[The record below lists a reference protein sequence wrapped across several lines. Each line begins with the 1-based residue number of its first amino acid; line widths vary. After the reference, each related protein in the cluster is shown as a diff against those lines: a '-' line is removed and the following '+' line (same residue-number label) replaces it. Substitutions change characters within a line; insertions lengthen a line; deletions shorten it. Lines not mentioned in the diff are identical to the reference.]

1 VDHPF
6 RRRAGAGLGAAL
18 LSASVLGLTGLAP
31 ATAAPGDPLATG
43 PDWTVE
49 RAAGGYL
56 VTVDL
61 DAPLPIKSDAPTVV
75 VDGEA
80 VGIAT
85 EAADSRSLSVF
96 TTDAS
101 VTDASRVEPGWASEA
116 ETGTAAGKA
125 AAPVEVPDDVQARA
139 LPADPTALGSYDWDE
154 AIYTFGDQ
162 AIPLAGIGGIRG
174 EMEGKVYLPTTG
186 GARPT
191 VVLLHGRHTSC
202 YGPGTANPN
211 RWPCA
216 TSPEKTDRLSIPS
229 YAGYDGTAR
238 ALASQGYS
246 VVSISANAINSNDN
260 QLAADQGARARGQL
274 ILDTL
279 TMLDRATKGEQVSY
293 DDAWTGRTVDLD
305 QAFTDGAASYALRS
319 DGFVGGA
326 PPLDPMTAADLVG
339 QFDLS
344 TIGLMGHSRGGEG
357 VTSATVLNE
366 GLAQPWAIESILPLA
381 PVDFGRMSVP
391 DVPMNVMLPYCDG
404 DVSNQQGQHFLD
416 DSRYGFGDDVLRS
429 GVWAMGANHN
439 FYNTVWTPGE
449 YAYSVSDDW
458 SGAEGSTSPTSIARR
473 TDPVCGTDPSVA
485 ATSIRMTADEQYRQ
499 GTAYMTGWFRLTL
512 GGEEQF
518 LPMFDGSGEVPD
530 VLGDEDVRS
539 VSTAPEGDRTTITS
553 FEGSS
558 SQVRPA
564 GTATV
569 NPCASLSG
577 RTTPQSLPA
586 CASTLGSAQVPH
598 WTPASNAGNVPA
610 TPMSRM
616 SWTSETGEIRV
627 SVPRA
632 SRDASTFD
640 RLSVKM
646 AADETVPTGTDLT
659 MTVLDGSG
667 GRWSAPV
674 SQLNPLALVRFPTS
688 ASTAAA
694 TTLKKVVLQQV
705 DVPVATLRDAGL
717 AVGDL
722 REVRFTAAV
731 GADGTTSG
739 AAYLSDLAF
748 ERSSVGDPTVG
759 TRPVVQVF
767 APNRA
772 EGDAPDTGEV
782 AAYLGAP
789 ASTPVTGFVS
799 VLGSSTSRAGA
810 TMEPVTFAAGETC
823 VPVPYAVQGDT
834 AASTTN
840 GSVLK
845 ASVVD
850 TAGGVMGGDAIVF
863 TTLSEDD
870 GITPPATGTAP
881 TPLPAYGTPGDVCAE
896 LDSVQTGGTVTSS
909 PVAPGGTATLVAEGF
924 RAGEDVTFTV
934 EGLDPVVATADE
946 AGTATASVPVPAE
959 EARGSRDVTAVGAG
973 TGRTATGTLAVRG
986 ASSPQLSLSSPQ
998 VEYGDPATATV
1009 TVPGATDGEVE
1020 ISVEDYSDTI
1030 PVDETGQAETTLPRL
1045 LEAGSY
1051 TVEAS
1056 YLGTEE
1062 TDPSG
1067 PVTADYR
1074 VTPRSTTTTTTA
1086 PSRATRGSVFSVR
1099 VRVGDLVS
1107 GGSDPGTVRLR
1118 TTGGG
1123 QDRSRSKAVP
1133 GDGVVTFSVRAP
1145 TGGQRLQLV
1154 ARFVP
1159 GSGDYAG
1166 STAPLKAVRLTR

>member
-1 VDHPF
+1 VDLRLP
-6 RRRAGAGLGAAL
+6 RRAGAGLAAL
-18 LSASVLGLTGLAP
+18 LLSTSVLGLAGPVGLAGP
-31 ATAAPGDPLATG
+31 ASAAPGDPVATG

-61 DAPLPIKSDAPTVV
+61 AAPLPVKSDAPTVV

-96 TTDAS
+96 TTDPA
-101 VTDASRVEPGWASEA
+101 VADASRVEPGWASEA
-116 ETGTAAGKA
+116 GTGTAAGKA
-125 AAPVEVPDDVQARA
+125 AAPVEVPDDVQAQA

-154 AIYTFGDQ
+154 AVYKFGDQ

-174 EMEGKVYLPTTG
+174 ELEGKVYLPTTG

-238 ALASQGYS
+238 ALASQGYA

-274 ILDTL
+274 ILDSL
-279 TMLDRATKGEQVSY
+279 TMLDRATKGQEVAY
-293 DDAWTGRTVDLD
+293 DDAWTDRTVDLD

-326 PPLDPMTAADLVG
+326 PPLDPMSAADLVG
-339 QFDLS
+339 RFDLS

-357 VTSATVLNE
+357 VTSATVLNQ
-366 GLAQPWAIESILPLA
+366 GLDDPWAIESILPLA

-439 FYNTVWTPGE
+439 FYNTVWTPGK

-458 SGAEGSTSPTSIARR
+458 SGSTARR
-473 TDPVCGTDPSVA
+473 TEPTCGTDPSVA
-485 ATSIRMTADEQYRQ
+485 ATSIRMTADEQYQQ
-499 GTAYMTGWFRLTL
+499 GTAYMAGWFRLTL

-539 VSTAPEGDRTTITS
+539 VSTAPAGDRATITS

-616 SWTSETGEIRV
+616 SWTSETGEVRV

-632 SRDASTFD
+632 SRDASAFD

-659 MTVLDGSG
+659 MTVLDGAG
-667 GRWSAPV
+667 ARWSAPV

-694 TTLKKVVLQQV
+694 TALKKVVLQQV
-705 DVPVATLRDAGL
+705 NVPVATLRDAGL

-739 AAYLSDLAF
+739 AAYLSDLAL
-748 ERSSVGDPTVG
+748 ERSATGTPVVG

-782 AAYLGAP
+782 AAYLRAP
-789 ASTPVTGFVS
+789 ASAPVSGFVS

-810 TMEPVTFAAGETC
+810 TMEPVAFAPGETC
-823 VPVPYAVQGDT
+823 APVSYAVQGDT
-834 AASTTN
+834 APSTTN

-881 TPLPAYGTPGDVCAE
+881 APLPAYGTPGDVCAE
-896 LDSVQTGGTVTSS
+896 LASVQEGGTVTAAS
-909 PVAPGGTATLVAEGF
+909 VAPGGTATLVAEGF

-934 EGLDPVVATADE
+934 EGLDPVVATADDE
-946 AGTATASVPVPAE
+946 GTATAQVPVPAE
-959 EARGSRDVTAVGAG
+959 ETRGSRDVTAVGAG
-973 TGRTATGTLAVRG
+973 TGRTSTGTLAVRT
-986 ASSPQLSLSSPQ
+986 ASSTQLSLSSPQ
-998 VEYGDPATATV
+998 VQYGDPATATV
-1009 TVPGATDGEVE
+1009 TVPGATEGEVE
-1020 ISVEDYSDTI
+1020 ISVGDDTDTI
-1030 PVDETGQAETTLPRL
+1030 PVDAAGQAETTLPTRL
-1045 LEAGSY
+1045 RSGSY
-1051 TVEAS
+1051 TVEAT
-1056 YLGTEE
+1056 YLGTED

-1074 VTPRSTTTTTTA
+1074 VTARSTATRTTA
-1086 PSRATRGSVFSVR
+1086 PAQGRRGATISVR
-1099 VRVGDLVS
+1099 VRVADLVA

-1123 QDRSRSKAVP
+1123 LNRVRVKAVP
-1133 GDGVVTFSVRAP
+1133 AGGTVTYSVRLP
-1145 TGGQRLQLV
+1145 TGGNRLQLA

-1159 GSGDYAG
+1159 GSGDYTP
-1166 STAPLKAVRLTR
+1166 STAPAKAVRLTR